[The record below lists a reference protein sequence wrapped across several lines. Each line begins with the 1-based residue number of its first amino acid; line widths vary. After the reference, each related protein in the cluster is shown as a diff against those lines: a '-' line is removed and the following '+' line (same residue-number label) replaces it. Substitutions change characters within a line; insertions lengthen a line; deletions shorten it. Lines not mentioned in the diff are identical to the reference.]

1 MIKNTSNYP
10 ALLLTLLLAGVAMP
24 ASAQEPTPIS
34 ASDEF
39 VTADQMKS
47 AASKAM
53 KDLLPQDTTNTV
65 FLAALVATY
74 DNNPTIKAARE
85 ETRAVFER
93 LPQAEAGWR
102 PTLFANGNVTSTTG
116 SSDPGDDDTY
126 LTRAASLN
134 LTQPLYRGGRTIA
147 DTAAAR
153 DTIRSQIALLENAE
167 QEVLLSAVTAYL
179 DVLRDEAILK
189 LSTNNRSVINRQFD
203 ATQKRFEVGELT
215 RTDVAQAEAR
225 LAEADSGIIT
235 AQATLRSS
243 RATFERVIGYMP
255 ENLGFPITVL
265 DIPQTLDAS
274 IEYADNW
281 NPRVRASQYAHKA
294 AESDVDSQYGNLLPE
309 VNLTGDLTKAYE
321 PSAALDETEGA
332 AIGVVASFPL
342 YEAGAVRS
350 RVRQSKK
357 VSNQRYA
364 QILESKRLTRA
375 QVISAWENLQ
385 AARGEVVSRL
395 AQVEASEVARFGV
408 RQEAD
413 LGARTVLDTLDADQ
427 EVLDAQVALVAASRN
442 DVVAL
447 YSLAAAMG
455 VLNPKTLGFA
465 EKVPDYNKEVESVR
479 SNLFGTDVPKGVDS
493 KAPAQ

>member
-1 MIKNTSNYP
+1 MIKQTSSYP
-10 ALLLTLLLAGVAMP
+10 VLLLTLLLAGVAIT
-24 ASAQEPTPIS
+24 ASAQEQAPLP
-34 ASDEF
+34 DEY
-39 VTADQMKS
+39 VTADQMKL
-47 AASKAM
+47 AAGKAM

-65 FLAALVATY
+65 FLTALVSTY

-153 DTIRSQIALLENAE
+153 DIIRAQIALLENTE

-179 DVLRDEAILK
+179 NVLRDEAILK

-203 ATQKRFEVGELT
+203 ATGKRFEVGELT

-235 AQATLRSS
+235 AQANLRSS
-243 RATFERVIGYMP
+243 RANFERIVGYMP
-255 ENLGFPITVL
+255 ENLGFPVAVL
-265 DIPQTLDAS
+265 DVPASLDAS
-274 IEYADNW
+274 IEYADVW
-281 NPRVRASQYAHKA
+281 NPRIRAAQYSHKA

-342 YEAGAVRS
+342 YEASSVRS

-364 QILESKRLTRA
+364 QILESKRLTRE
-375 QVISAWENLQ
+375 QVISAWESLQ
-385 AARGEVVSRL
+385 AARGEVVSRQ

-427 EVLDAQVALVAASRN
+427 EVLDAQVALVTASRN
-442 DVVAL
+442 DVVAR
-447 YSLAAAMG
+447 YSLAAALG

-479 SNLFGTDVPKGVDS
+479 TNLFGTDVPKGVDS

>member
-1 MIKNTSNYP
+1 MINRSSKLP
-10 ALLLTLLLAGVAMP
+10 ILLLTLLLTGVSLP
-24 ASAQEPTPIS
+24 ASAQVQYP
-34 ASDEF
+34 DEF
-39 VTADQMKS
+39 VTADEMKS
-47 AASKAM
+47 AAGKAM
-53 KDLLPQDTTNTV
+53 KDLLPQDKTNTV
-65 FLAALVATY
+65 FLSALMATY
-74 DNNPTIKAARE
+74 DTNPTIQAARE

-102 PTLFANGNVTSTTG
+102 PTLFANGNITANTG
-116 SSDPGDDDTY
+116 STDPGDSDSY

-134 LTQPLYRGGRTIA
+134 LNQPLYRGGRTIA

-153 DTIRSQIALLENAE
+153 DIIRSQIALLENTE
-167 QEVLLSAVTAYL
+167 QDVLLAAVTAYL

-189 LSTNNRSVINRQFD
+189 LSNNNRSVINRQFD

-225 LAEADSGIIT
+225 LAAADSQIIT

-243 RATFERVIGYMP
+243 RAAFERIIGFKP
-255 ENLGFPITVL
+255 ENLGFPMTVL
-265 DIPQTLDAS
+265 DIPSTLDAS
-274 IEYADNW
+274 IEYADVW
-281 NPRVRASQYAHKA
+281 NPRVRAAQYAHKA

-309 VNLTGDLTKAYE
+309 VNITGDLSKSYE
-321 PSAALDETEGA
+321 PSRSIDSADGA

-342 YEAGAVRS
+342 YEAGSVRS

-357 VSNQRYA
+357 ISNQRYA
-364 QILESKRLTRA
+364 QILEAKRLTRE
-375 QVISAWENLQ
+375 QVVSAWESLQ

-427 EVLDAQVALVAASRN
+427 EVLDAQVALVAATRN

-447 YSLAAAMG
+447 YSLAAALG

-465 EKVPDYNKEVESVR
+465 EKVPDYNREIESVR
-479 SNLFGTDVPKGVDS
+479 TNLFGTSVSKGVDS
-493 KAPAQ
+493 KPPSQ